1 MTATRFISIACA
13 LCLFWVGGCAPADS
27 TDAPTPQIKVGSKK
41 FTESAILGEMIGL
54 IARSQGSGVRHRR
67 DFGSQVAFNALKLGE
82 IDAYVDYTGTISH
95 ELLAGQQLVSPDEI
109 HTALL
114 KQGIRMSRPLGF
126 SNNYV
131 LGMKEEVAERLGIR
145 TISDLRAHPDLAIG
159 FSNEFMDRQDGWPSL
174 HDRYGLPQENVRGMD
189 HDLAY
194 RGIEENAIAAI
205 DLYSTDAKILKY
217 ALRSLVDDL
226 HHFPDYQAVI
236 LYRADLP
243 VRSPKFVEAMLQLE
257 GRITTEA
264 MIRMNARVDLNR
276 LRDTVVAAGFLGS
289 TLGIEV
295 EVGDSDMARRIW
307 RNTREHLFLVG
318 ISLGAA
324 VLFAIP
330 LGIIAAKSSSAVGQA
345 ILGSTGIIQTIPAL
359 ALLVFMIPIF
369 HQIGTVPAIVALF
382 LYSLL
387 PIVRNTYV
395 GLHAIPPA
403 LRESG
408 QALGLS
414 AWTRLRLIELPM
426 ASREILAG
434 IKTSAVINIGTAT
447 LGALI
452 GAGGYGQPI
461 LTGIRL
467 DDVSLIL
474 QGAVPAALLALV
486 AQGLFEI
493 AERLFVSKGLRLK
506 PTG

>member
-1 MTATRFISIACA
+1 MIPRAIPVACS
-13 LCLFWVGGCAPADS
+13 LCLIWVAGCAESDS
-27 TDAPTPQIKVGSKK
+27 TDTPTTEIKIGSKK
-41 FTESAILGEMIGL
+41 FTESAILGEMLCL
-54 IARSQGSGVRHRR
+54 IARSQGESVQHRR

-82 IDAYVDYTGTISH
+82 IDAYIDYTGTISH
-95 ELLAGQQLVSPDEI
+95 ELLAAQQLISLDEI
-109 HTALL
+109 RAALFQ
-114 KQGIRMSRPLGF
+114 QGIRMSRPLGF

-131 LGMKEEVAERLGIR
+131 LGMKEIVAERLGIR
-145 TISDLRAHPDLAIG
+145 TISDLKEHPDLAIG

-174 HDRYGLPQENVRGMD
+174 RDRYRLPHQNVRGMD

-194 RGIEENAIAAI
+194 RGIEEDAVAVI

-217 ALRSLVDDL
+217 RLRSLVDDL
-226 HHFPDYQAVI
+226 RHFPDYQAVI
-236 LYRADLP
+236 LYRTDLMD
-243 VRSPKFVEAMLQLE
+243 RAPKFVEAMLPLQ
-257 GRITTEA
+257 GRITAEA
-264 MIRMNARVDLNR
+264 MIRMNAHVDLNR
-276 LRDTVVAAGFLGS
+276 LRGTVVAADFLAN
-289 TLGIEV
+289 TMGIEV
-295 EVGDSDMARRIW
+295 EVGDSDVAQRIW

-318 ISLGAA
+318 ISLGTA

-330 LGIIAAKSSSAVGQA
+330 LGIIAAKSNNAVAQA

-369 HQIGTVPAIVALF
+369 HQIGTLPAIVALF

-387 PIVRNTYV
+387 PIVRNTYI
-395 GLHAIPPA
+395 GLHAIRPA
-403 LRESG
+403 LRESAE
-408 QALGLS
+408 ALGLS
-414 AWTRLRLIELPM
+414 AWARLRLIELPM

-474 QGAVPAALLALV
+474 QGAVPAALLALA

-506 PTG
+506 PTR

>member
-1 MTATRFISIACA
+1 MTATRFISAVLA
-13 LCLFWVGGCAPADS
+13 LCLLWVGGCAPSDS
-27 TDAPTPQIKVGSKK
+27 PNATTTKIKVGSKK
-41 FTESAILGEMIGL
+41 FTESAILGEMIDL
-54 IARSQGSGVRHRR
+54 IARSQGLSVQHRR

-82 IDAYVDYTGTISH
+82 IDAYVEYTGTISQ
-95 ELLAGQQLVSPDEI
+95 ELLAGQRLINPDEI
-109 HTALL
+109 RTALL

-131 LGMKEEVAERLGIR
+131 LGMKEDVARRLGIR
-145 TISDLRAHPDLAIG
+145 TISDLKSHPALAIG

-174 HDRYGLPQENVRGMD
+174 RDCYSLPQKNVKGMD

-194 RGIEENAIAAI
+194 RGIEADAVAVI

-217 ALRSLVDDL
+217 HLRSLVDDL

-236 LYRADLP
+236 LYRTDLP
-243 VRSPKFVEAMLQLE
+243 SRAAKFVEAMLQLE
-257 GRITTEA
+257 GRITADA
-264 MIRMNARVDLNR
+264 MIRMNARVDINR
-276 LRDTVVAAGFLGS
+276 RRDTVAAADFLAD
-289 TLGIEV
+289 TLGIKV
-295 EVGDSDMARRIW
+295 EVGDSNVARRIW
-307 RNTREHLFLVG
+307 QNTREHLFLVG

-324 VLFAIP
+324 VLMAIP
-330 LGIIAAKSSSAVGQA
+330 LGIIAAKSNSVVSQA

-387 PIVRNTYV
+387 PIVRNTYI

-403 LRESG
+403 LRESAE
-408 QALGLS
+408 ALGLS
-414 AWTRLRLIELPM
+414 TWTRLRLIELPM

-474 QGAVPAALLALV
+474 QGAVPAAFLALF